1 MSRKKI
7 QNRIDDLE
15 PEQDDGAG
23 PMIISLTHFALGAD
37 VEKTYDNSPHP
48 ELTVPRHQGIRH
60 ETLVIATPNVIPE
73 PYCNESLLSV
83 CSCTNE
89 EKHKADWMDDEQ
101 KPLLACELWN
111 ALSDEQ
117 LRKER
122 QIREE
127 KNEPIPE
134 LLAEYE

>member
-15 PEQDDGAG
+15 PEQDDGVG
-23 PMIISLTHFALGAD
+23 PMVISMTHIMEPGG
-37 VEKTYDNSPHP
+37 VEPTYDNSPHP
-48 ELTVPRHQGIRH
+48 ELTVPQHQGTSA